1 VQDFSLI
8 CADLE
13 SWLKFETL
21 SELDLVMLKTQLC
34 SRLKMLIEELA
45 TQPELLRY
53 GVEIDKH
60 MRLLSSDILIYE
72 AARQPEKRAL
82 RQAQIFKR
90 LKLLLG
96 YCQSIDQLISL

>member
-1 VQDFSLI
+1 VQDLAFI
-8 CADLE
+8 CAELE

-21 SELDLVMLKTQLC
+21 PEPDLVMLKTQLC
-34 SRLKMLIEELA
+34 SRLDTLIEELA
-45 TQPELLRY
+45 RQPELLRY
-53 GVEIDKH
+53 GVEINKQ
-60 MRLLSSDILIYE
+60 MRLLSSDFLNYE

-96 YCQSIDQLISL
+96 YCQTIDKLISQ